1 MSFVGGPAP
10 TLCGWF
16 TGQAARS
23 SRRSQAT
30 LPRAAGRRTLFS
42 TFALL
47 LVWGGQPAHAVRVN
61 PTGVN
66 VRSQGATSAFLTF
79 GELREQTPAEGIWC
93 GAVVPAEPDV
103 GLKCDPATIFGQLPA
118 RFDQSRLHGTTSFT
132 DVMTIPPSVARRA
145 YQDAQRGQPSA
156 FLYVR
161 RFQSRA
167 GGPDEFVPVTCRLTA
182 GGARV
187 PLAITDVKITF
198 LEDHP
203 VPSIRQGQPAP
214 SVRAILHYNGTG
226 RLKGRWEIVRPGEE
240 GPTENDLRTEGSLPI
255 DERATQRRFSELERF
270 NVFLPPTGRYEL
282 RGPSPQRIPTDAEGT
297 YQLLLRIEASDDKEA
312 DTNLEQVGAGNG
324 IVHTGAVAGFPI
336 PALRY
341 YVVGAAA
348 RGAGDPAAGG
358 VRLLAPSAGARFGR
372 GESVELRWSAAPD
385 VRAQRVDVKSADGDQ
400 APIHAL
406 ALVGA
411 GATSYRT
418 APGLEAFVGSDG
430 ALWWRVVG
438 LGAQRTPITESE
450 WRKLEVDGAVAPP
463 QASEP
468 GPAAVPASP

>member
-1 MSFVGGPAP
+1 MTSVRRRARRVR
-10 TLCGWF
+10 GWF
-16 TGQAARS
+16 SERQARGP
-23 SRRSQAT
+23 RRVH
-30 LPRAAGRRTLFS
+30 RAVLTPCDRRTLLRAL
-42 TFALL
+42 ALL
-47 LVWGGQPAHAVRVN
+47 VLWGARPAHAIRVN

-103 GLKCDPATIFGQLPA
+103 GLKCDPATIFGRLPA

-145 YQDAQRGQPSA
+145 YQDAQRGKPSA
-156 FLYVR
+156 FFYVR
-161 RFQSRA
+161 RFQSRV

-187 PLAITDVKITF
+187 PLALTDVRIAF
-198 LEDHP
+198 QNDRP

-214 SVRAILHYNGTG
+214 AVRAILQYNGTG
-226 RLKGRWEIVRPGEE
+226 RLKGRWEIVRPGEA
-240 GPTENDLRTEGSLPI
+240 GPTEHDLRTEGSLPI
-255 DERATQRRFSELERF
+255 DERATQRRFLELERF

-282 RGPSPQRIPTDAEGT
+282 RGPSPERIPTEAEGA

-312 DTNLEQVGAGNG
+312 DTDLEQVGAGNG

-336 PALRY
+336 PPLRY
-341 YVVGAAA
+341 YVVGAGA

-358 VRLLAPSAGARFGR
+358 VRLLAPSAGASFAR
-372 GESVELRWSAAPD
+372 GESLELRWTASPD
-385 VRAQRVDVKSADGDQ
+385 VRAQRIEVRSADADT
-400 APIHAL
+400 APIHAF

-418 APGLEAFVGSDG
+418 APGIESYAGPDG
-430 ALWWRVVG
+430 ALWWRIVG
-438 LGAQRTPITESE
+438 LGAERTPITESE
-450 WRKLEVDGAVAPP
+450 WRKLKIAGSVAPP
-463 QASEP
+463 GSTGAS
-468 GPAAVPASP
+468 PAAVPASP